1 VIDILIIGFIS
12 SKLRRWR
19 VMTGDDS
26 PENPQPERKKPASC
40 EAGF

>member
-1 VIDILIIGFIS
+1 VTAILTIGFIS
-12 SKLRRWR
+12 SKVWGQR

-26 PENPQPERKKPASC
+26 PKNPQPERKKPASC